1 MGKEKTIKLAE
12 EISFRLLATKNHV
25 DFNWLVEKL
34 ENYKKPVPPC
44 SGHAFE
50 EDEDYNNC
58 GDANEY

>member
-1 MGKEKTIKLAE
+1 MEKERAIKLAE

-34 ENYKKPVPPC
+34 ENYKKPISPC

-50 EDEDYNNC
+50 KGEDYNDC
-58 GDANEY
+58 GDAFDY